1 MADARYQLEEFQESS
16 KELEDELEKEVE
28 STERRYNEIRI
39 RNDAMRQEV
48 EEWKVNR
55 LPYSPNN
62 RTKQTSSPKQNIC
75 VQ

>member
-1 MADARYQLEEFQESS
+1 FQNAADELEYYKNYAKRVEEDLADTRYQLEEFQQSS

-48 EEWKVNR
+48 EEWK
-55 LPYSPNN
+55 
-62 RTKQTSSPKQNIC
+62 
-75 VQ
+75 